1 MVKRRVPPASSRRPA
16 PTPEQIE
23 RFAAGAEVRPV
34 PPQIKASS
42 SRSPRNFKAIRVP
55 FSESE
60 FNALTEL
67 AQMTGRSKLSAIRHA
82 LAEQLKRERRKVRR
96 ATHSEDG

>member
-1 MVKRRVPPASSRRPA
+1 MVKKRTVPPASARRPA
-16 PTPEQIE
+16 PTPEEIE
-23 RFAAGAEVRPV
+23 RFAAGAELGTH
-34 PPQIKASS
+34 PPQIKNSS
-42 SRSPRNFKAIRVP
+42 SRPRNFKAIRVP

-67 AQMTGRSKLSAIRHA
+67 AQITGRSKLSAIRHA

-96 ATHSEDG
+96 ATGSEGG